1 MATFSV
7 DITDV
12 VFAGAQTGYK
22 DITITGMPEGGVTV
36 SLTGSN
42 PTYFTYTNNPDS
54 KGTNVYRVSTNST
67 YISSSGSDR
76 TATFKIPIHQTVQ
89 IM

>member
-12 VFAGAQTGYK
+12 VFAGTRTGYK

-36 SLTGSN
+36 SLYGDY
-42 PTYFTYTNNPDS
+42 PTYFTYINNPDS
-54 KGTNVYRVSTNST
+54 KGTNVYRVSTKFTNTSST
-67 YISSSGSDR
+67 GSDR
-76 TATFKIPIHQTVQ
+76 TA
-89 IM
+89 MLR